1 MVDERVETLIALEE
15 DSSEFIVSGLDM
27 TSFTNKYYLT

>member
-15 DSSEFIVSGLDM
+15 DSSEFIVSGARHD
-27 TSFTNKYYLT
+27 FIYK